1 MESYQQRLRGIG
13 LILFIYLYLVLFF
26 FEDFLSTPWCCSLFY
41 HICFFHLFNFFLLLY
56 FCLLMD
62 TFSSF
67 FIHSLPLL
75 LHFYPPIY
83 CLLICYH
90 LLSFLLA
97 CLDHPSYFRL
107 YLPFSSHPTLPLT
120 FFFLPL
126 PLVHLAIFP
135 APPCSPSSCP
145 ISLPSSSLPFSTST
159 ATLLRYYNYY
169 YHFFI
174 YCSSLLSI

>member
-1 MESYQQRLRGIG
+1 M
-13 LILFIYLYLVLFF
+13 LFF
-26 FEDFLSTPWCCSLFY
+26 FEDFLSTPWCCSVY
-41 HICFFHLFNFFLLLY
+41 HICLFHLFNFFLLLY

-62 TFSSF
+62 TSSS

-97 CLDHPSYFRL
+97 CLYHPSYFRL
-107 YLPFSSHPTLPLT
+107 YLPFSSHPTLLLLT

-126 PLVHLAIFP
+126 PLVHLAFSP
-135 APPCSPSSCP
+135 TPPCSPSSCP
-145 ISLPSSSLPFSTST
+145 FSPPSYSLPFSTST

-174 YCSSLLSI
+174 FCSSLLSI